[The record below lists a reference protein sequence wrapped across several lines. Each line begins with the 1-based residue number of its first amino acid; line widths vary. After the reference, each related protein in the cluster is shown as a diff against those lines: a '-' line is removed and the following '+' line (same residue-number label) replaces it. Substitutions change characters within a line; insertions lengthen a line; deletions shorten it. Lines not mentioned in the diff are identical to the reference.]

1 MIHQAN
7 KITALLTAFF
17 LFVTQFGPVSEG
29 FAYTPTA
36 AVSEVDIPS
45 SFQVTLPHDFGTIE
59 SLLAGSGPAI
69 LHIQEAHGSPR
80 VQKRIESIIH
90 YLVSEYG
97 VKLILLEGS
106 ASKLDPNLARFF
118 PENMDLTVKILES
131 LRDKSIATGP
141 ELFLAKAKDD
151 DVEAYGI
158 ENLDAYVQN
167 GHSFKEVLTQK
178 EKSKAFVSDLDLEI
192 KHLTSPYMNKSLRE
206 FIESIEDYEEG
217 LTSFKTWLSTLKD
230 KASEHLDLD
239 LTSPIHQMDWP
250 MLLRVFTLEAF
261 ESKLDLKAL
270 EEERTKFLSA
280 IRPYL
285 SARHPEAASQ
295 SNAEGSH
302 RVRAQRSF

>member
-17 LFVTQFGPVSEG
+17 FFVTQFGPVSEG

-45 SFQVTLPHDFGTIE
+45 SFQVTLPPDFGTIE

-118 PENMDLTVKILES
+118 PENLLNEN
-131 LRDKSIATGP
+131 
-141 ELFLAKAKDD
+141 LFLVRKKLHLPYLAC
-151 DVEAYGI
+151 
-158 ENLDAYVQN
+158 NQ
-167 GHSFKEVLTQK
+167 SF
-178 EKSKAFVSDLDLEI
+178 
-192 KHLTSPYMNKSLRE
+192 
-206 FIESIEDYEEG
+206 
-217 LTSFKTWLSTLKD
+217 SF
-230 KASEHLDLD
+230 
-239 LTSPIHQMDWP
+239 
-250 MLLRVFTLEAF
+250 
-261 ESKLDLKAL
+261 SKLFPVLILPYPIIFPPLFFFQAL
-270 EEERTKFLSA
+270 
-280 IRPYL
+280 
-285 SARHPEAASQ
+285 
-295 SNAEGSH
+295 
-302 RVRAQRSF
+302 